1 MKRQNHLSTVV
12 LALLCLAG
20 KAWAHDGE
28 HHYVNGICTIEDCTD
43 RYQPAT
49 KNANGVYE
57 LANAGNVEWF
67 SDGVKE
73 QPGNYTD
80 ACLTA
85 DIDLTGVV
93 HRPIGEQSSNK
104 YRGIFDGQGH
114 RIIGMTEYA
123 TADHVG
129 FFGATRGQSTYIRNL
144 IIDSSCR
151 IVGRNYVGAF
161 VGAIM
166 YPPAPQYTTLE
177 NCINEADVEAT
188 GSQVGGLIGGADYDD
203 GAAYIVNCINRGNV
217 IGRSQTGAFIGKTA
231 NGAYIISSY
240 NEGVVLEGQTG
251 SKNLVAVGNVT
262 FDGVCDI
269 SGMEN
274 ATQGSILS
282 PEAKESGEL
291 CYKLNGDQSVIRWT
305 QTIGV
310 DKEPVRGTDSEQ
322 VYAHGQMLCDGT
334 SAPGTLYNNVGPDG
348 IIKLDHEFDEEGY
361 CIYCG
366 AMCGEIVPT
375 ADGWYEISTPFEF
388 RWFAHYVN
396 EGNNSINGR
405 LTSDID
411 LSNIAWEPIG
421 TYGDAASHVGIQMP
435 FRGVFDGQNHTVY
448 NLNVLTSDAR
458 ETGLFGRVNGGAT
471 IRNIGIVNAS
481 IQSEG
486 NGRAGVLA
494 GEIHQSTVTN
504 AFTGGNIVINS
515 GYFQTGGLA
524 GEAASS
530 TLTNC
535 YTTYPILTNNA
546 GALVNCYWGEE
557 IAAQAATGE
566 LCYRMNG
573 GTFLN
578 AKWYQT
584 LDEDPCPLLDSSHG
598 LVYPT
603 YDDKY
608 LSASTDEEREKMV
621 GNVIDYESDL
631 YETMIATR
639 VLKDNY
645 TNQLATLMDLPFD
658 EFIAGYARL
667 NGLRDAVKSSET
679 AYTNYINKVKE
690 VSDYLEEN
698 QNFGGTDRAVLV
710 DYLTEEIAPNEVY
723 PNGSYLY
730 IVDELVL
737 GIVEIAEEINFVQ
750 HLLDMAI
757 AHGYQ
762 AGSEITNI
770 LTNPDFDGSSEGWT
784 YDMGRQNNIT
794 ALPDMK
800 SIVSVQDSKLD
811 VNQTLAKPLP
821 GIYEFRINGY
831 AETEGLLETCT
842 YNYGAFVY
850 ANGNKNYMHTKYT
863 SLLSEEEVADY
874 PNDFAETFLNVGED
888 TGWGPKGYNGVVR
901 AFNMG
906 HYLNR
911 ILVNV
916 QDGEDLKLGVLTLG
930 SDTRNND
937 TFFGGARLFYWGTLE
952 EAEEAIEEQ
961 LTDMLAIAH
970 HIQDDYPYSESDY
983 ESAPNFSAELRDR
996 NSELISRAS
1005 DATSVQEK
1013 YDIIVAFGEL
1023 FGKIYDCKK
1032 SYLNMISL
1040 TDKLFEAVCEHGDE
1054 AEADE
1059 FQNNFYDP
1067 IIDAY
1072 DNCAY
1077 TQQEAEEMTRTL
1089 KENVYYLTEFGEEP
1103 ELVDGVY
1110 QITSPYNLSWLAY
1123 QVNERG
1129 IRNQRVALANDIDMS
1144 PLKYF
1149 MPIGTYY
1156 DGGIR
1161 TPFNGSFDG
1170 KGHVIRNL
1178 KVIVE
1183 DGQETGLFGR
1193 CAEATISNLG
1203 FVDATISNEFG
1214 VRAGVLGGELHQ
1226 CTITNCFSA
1235 GNISVTTE
1243 NSQKGGLAGEGA
1255 ASKFLNCYTVLD
1267 EIAHNTGS
1275 MTNCYAGEA
1284 VAETAESGELCWKL
1298 NQGAA
1303 SGGDDQSSAI
1313 YYQTLGEDD
1322 YPTLDS
1328 SRGRVYACG
1337 TFSCGGEPL
1346 DETSYSNDEGG
1357 SFYQPHEFGED
1368 GLCVNCGFDS
1378 GVCEPDENGTFHLA
1392 TPFNVRWFSSYVNNG
1407 HEYANAV
1414 LDADIDMSCI
1424 ENFTPIGLFCDRG
1437 YSIEGGG
1444 TLPRMPYKGHFN
1456 GQGHVISNLTVT
1468 MDKDYEVGFFSRIER
1483 TTVENLGF
1491 CNATLRSLSRTNHR
1505 TGVLAGL
1512 SDNCTV
1518 SNIFSIGNI
1527 VIESGSNTGGIV
1539 GTKNNGVVANCFTTY
1554 YRTNDDGYLHNCYA
1568 SEEVEAKA
1576 ATGELCFLLNNSSSQ
1591 NPVWRQNLGEDDYPV
1606 LKADHKI
1613 VYLMDDG
1620 TFSNSPTELAKYE
1633 GTASDPIRIKTAKEL
1648 SMLRTVLK
1656 PGRMN
1661 YVELE
1666 ENIDM
1671 SDITEWAPL
1680 NGLGDIYDGKS
1691 YMNWIHF
1698 EGNGHIIS
1706 NFTST
1711 NPETQYNSFFGILC
1725 GGVYNVGFENV
1736 NVVSGVHGS
1745 GALASWAGHSNYTDG
1760 QTVIEQVWVTGE
1772 MTGTAE
1778 YCGGMV
1784 GNIGGP
1790 TLIVNSYAN
1799 MDVHSSLSVVGG
1811 LVGRVRGQ
1819 LTVRNCYVAGTC
1831 EKGGGIVGG
1840 GQDGATPPSTYENIV
1855 VWNND
1860 YEYFG
1865 NLAKNDT
1872 RTNVKYYNSFNFA
1885 ELQQFVVSWDDT
1897 VWSVKDDEYPV
1908 LIISYNPDAI
1918 VSPLG
1923 KAEEVV
1929 SIYNLA
1935 GQRLSK
1941 LQKGINI
1948 VNGKKILV
1956 K

>member
-1 MKRQNHLSTVV
+1 MLLTNADLSSKFDGWEGQLPTGWGTSETSTLHAAECLSATMDMHQTLTGLPNGIYELQVNGAFRPSPYTDFYNVNYAATLYANGIHNYFQTNIEDMISPEEAIDGENCNITGPVADFAVTDEDGELAGYTMQGIVSCCNAFQAGRYQNSVLCKVTDGTLTVGIRQPGTGLAGDWLGFGNIRVFYYGQPDEAAESLDRV
-12 LALLCLAG
+12 LASQSSRANTILNDYEFDFTDNYAAYPNFSQALKDELRQTLEAVATATEPEAKYQLVEKFSSLFLQIYECKQAYVTLMDKTEEVNNLLDAFSSILSEDEFNELDDLYTLLINGYIDGSMSAEEALAVDP
-20 KAWAHDGE
+20 KSHINFFPDEEDG
-28 HHYVNGICTIEDCTD
+28 YYLLRTPKDYFIFARLVGGGT
-43 RYQPAT
+43 T
-49 KNANGVYE
+49 K
-57 LANAGNVEWF
+57 ANAKLV
-67 SDGVKE
+67 
-73 QPGNYTD
+73 
-80 ACLTA
+80 A
-85 DIDLTGVV
+85 DIDL
-93 HRPIGEQSSNK
+93 RESDYPALMIGSEDAQFA
-104 YRGIFDGQGH
+104 GTFDGQGH
-114 RIIGMTEYA
+114 TVSYSYE
-123 TADHVG
+123 VG
-129 FFGATRGQSTYIRNL
+129 DNYGGLFRYLDGATIRNL
-144 IIDSSCR
+144 RVEGDAVVQGIHF
-151 IVGRNYVGAF
+151 GALAGW
-161 VGAIM
+161 VNG
-166 YPPAPQYTTLE
+166 TTLIE
-177 NCINEADVEAT
+177 KVVTNVNIT
-188 GSQVGGLIGGADYDD
+188 GDRSGVTGNGGMF
-203 GAAYIVNCINRGNV
+203 
-217 IGRSQTGAFIGKTA
+217 GR
-231 NGAYIISSY
+231 
-240 NEGVVLEGQTG
+240 LEGQ
-251 SKNLVAVGNVT
+251 VT
-262 FDGVCDI
+262 FNDCATLGSMGSPGSSMYCGFVAFAGAGSSTLNNCFTTSTLTEGTATDYCYTFCR
-269 SGMEN
+269 GTAKLNNCYYLN
-274 ATQGSILS
+274 AIGAAQGTQMTL
-282 PEAKESGEL
+282 EQFRSGEV

-396 EGNNSINGR
+396 DGNNSINGR
-405 LTSDID
+405 LTCDID

-421 TYGDAASHVGIQMP
+421 TFGDAASNVGIQMP

-679 AYTNYINKVKE
+679 AYANYMNKVKE

-800 SIVSVQDSKLD
+800 SVVSVQDSKLD

-850 ANGNKNYMHTKYT
+850 ANGNRNYLHTKYT
-863 SLLSEEEVADY
+863 SLLSEEEAADY

-888 TGWGPKGYNGVVR
+888 TGWGPKGFNGVVR

-1077 TQQEAEEMTRTL
+1077 TQQEAEEMTRKL

-1129 IRNQRVALANDIDMS
+1129 IRNQRVALANDIRTGNG
-1144 PLKYF
+1144 PLRSVRRGDNQQPRF
-1149 MPIGTYY
+1149 RGRYY
-1156 DGGIR
+1156 QQR
-1161 TPFNGSFDG
+1161 VRRPC
-1170 KGHVIRNL
+1170 
-1178 KVIVE
+1178 
-1183 DGQETGLFGR
+1183 R
-1193 CAEATISNLG
+1193 CAGRRATSMHHHQLLLG
-1203 FVDATISNEFG
+1203 RQHLRHDREQPEGWLGRRRGSVE
-1214 VRAGVLGGELHQ
+1214 VPELLHRA
-1226 CTITNCFSA
+1226 
-1235 GNISVTTE
+1235 
-1243 NSQKGGLAGEGA
+1243 
-1255 ASKFLNCYTVLD
+1255 
-1267 EIAHNTGS
+1267 
-1275 MTNCYAGEA
+1275 
-1284 VAETAESGELCWKL
+1284 
-1298 NQGAA
+1298 
-1303 SGGDDQSSAI
+1303 
-1313 YYQTLGEDD
+1313 
-1322 YPTLDS
+1322 
-1328 SRGRVYACG
+1328 R
-1337 TFSCGGEPL
+1337 
-1346 DETSYSNDEGG
+1346 
-1357 SFYQPHEFGED
+1357 
-1368 GLCVNCGFDS
+1368 
-1378 GVCEPDENGTFHLA
+1378 
-1392 TPFNVRWFSSYVNNG
+1392 
-1407 HEYANAV
+1407 
-1414 LDADIDMSCI
+1414 
-1424 ENFTPIGLFCDRG
+1424 
-1437 YSIEGGG
+1437 
-1444 TLPRMPYKGHFN
+1444 
-1456 GQGHVISNLTVT
+1456 
-1468 MDKDYEVGFFSRIER
+1468 
-1483 TTVENLGF
+1483 
-1491 CNATLRSLSRTNHR
+1491 
-1505 TGVLAGL
+1505 
-1512 SDNCTV
+1512 
-1518 SNIFSIGNI
+1518 
-1527 VIESGSNTGGIV
+1527 
-1539 GTKNNGVVANCFTTY
+1539 
-1554 YRTNDDGYLHNCYA
+1554 
-1568 SEEVEAKA
+1568 
-1576 ATGELCFLLNNSSSQ
+1576 
-1591 NPVWRQNLGEDDYPV
+1591 
-1606 LKADHKI
+1606 
-1613 VYLMDDG
+1613 
-1620 TFSNSPTELAKYE
+1620 
-1633 GTASDPIRIKTAKEL
+1633 
-1648 SMLRTVLK
+1648 
-1656 PGRMN
+1656 
-1661 YVELE
+1661 
-1666 ENIDM
+1666 
-1671 SDITEWAPL
+1671 
-1680 NGLGDIYDGKS
+1680 
-1691 YMNWIHF
+1691 
-1698 EGNGHIIS
+1698 
-1706 NFTST
+1706 
-1711 NPETQYNSFFGILC
+1711 
-1725 GGVYNVGFENV
+1725 
-1736 NVVSGVHGS
+1736 
-1745 GALASWAGHSNYTDG
+1745 
-1760 QTVIEQVWVTGE
+1760 
-1772 MTGTAE
+1772 
-1778 YCGGMV
+1778 
-1784 GNIGGP
+1784 
-1790 TLIVNSYAN
+1790 
-1799 MDVHSSLSVVGG
+1799 
-1811 LVGRVRGQ
+1811 
-1819 LTVRNCYVAGTC
+1819 
-1831 EKGGGIVGG
+1831 
-1840 GQDGATPPSTYENIV
+1840 
-1855 VWNND
+1855 
-1860 YEYFG
+1860 
-1865 NLAKNDT
+1865 
-1872 RTNVKYYNSFNFA
+1872 
-1885 ELQQFVVSWDDT
+1885 
-1897 VWSVKDDEYPV
+1897 
-1908 LIISYNPDAI
+1908 
-1918 VSPLG
+1918 
-1923 KAEEVV
+1923 
-1929 SIYNLA
+1929 
-1935 GQRLSK
+1935 
-1941 LQKGINI
+1941 
-1948 VNGKKILV
+1948 
-1956 K
+1956 